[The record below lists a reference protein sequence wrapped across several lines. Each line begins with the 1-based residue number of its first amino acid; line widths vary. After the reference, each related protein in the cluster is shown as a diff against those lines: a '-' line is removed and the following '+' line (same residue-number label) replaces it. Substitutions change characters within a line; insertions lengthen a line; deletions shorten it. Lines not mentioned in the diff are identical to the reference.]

1 MAVIILGYKLQTWT
15 YFYSTTTTTPGN
27 TDEGDGHP
35 ICGNSAGLKP
45 DPDNCEKYYSC
56 QDDGQGKFLSIQHRF
71 SAWFYSPWRN
81 SYILPKAILFFTDDP
96 FSAN

>member
-1 MAVIILGYKLQTWT
+1 MKQIENQVNIWQILVC
-15 YFYSTTTTTPGN
+15 FYSTTSTTPGN

-56 QDDGQGKFLSIQHRF
+56 QEDGKGKFLLIHHHF
-71 SAWFYSPWRN
+71 SA
-81 SYILPKAILFFTDDP
+81 
-96 FSAN
+96 